1 MTPQR
6 PPNPFL
12 FFSLSLRHHPEAQ
25 ESLIIGVIVGGII
38 PLFFIP
44 ILEKFVVK
52 SKQSF
57 LDEAKDEIKKS

>member
-1 MTPQR
+1 MQVLPG
-6 PPNPFL
+6 FE
-12 FFSLSLRHHPEAQ
+12 SLSLRHHPEAQ

-38 PLFFIP
+38 PFFFIP